1 MAATIP
7 LGPSEAPATPLGNLK
22 YAKSQVNAGKT
33 KKYLTTIMQKVDLKT
48 FVNNIGS
55 DQQSQNG
62 SARQWR
68 TSIRLHSQSN
78 LYAQKFT
85 TVGKSGGTV

>member
-1 MAATIP
+1 MRRA
-7 LGPSEAPATPLGNLK
+7 
-22 YAKSQVNAGKT
+22 QVNAVKT
-33 KKYLTTIMQKVDLKT
+33 KKYLTTIMQKMDLKT

-62 SARQWR
+62 SVRHWR

-78 LYAQKFT
+78 LYAQKFMT
-85 TVGKSGGTV
+85 LGESSGTV

>member
-1 MAATIP
+1 
-7 LGPSEAPATPLGNLK
+7 
-22 YAKSQVNAGKT
+22 
-33 KKYLTTIMQKVDLKT
+33 MQKMDLKT

-62 SARQWR
+62 SVRHWR